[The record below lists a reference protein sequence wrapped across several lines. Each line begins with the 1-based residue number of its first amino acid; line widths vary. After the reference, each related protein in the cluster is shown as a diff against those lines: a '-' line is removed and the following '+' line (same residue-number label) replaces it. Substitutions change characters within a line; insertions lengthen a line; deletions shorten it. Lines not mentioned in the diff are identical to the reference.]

1 MASIWRTRCGSIDIL
16 EKEEIITCRTEEH
29 DLLMKI
35 RNGEFLNENRQP
47 IPEFY
52 EILDEYDKR
61 FEYAK
66 KHTALPELPDYK
78 RIEEFQADVNERVV
92 KGDI

>member
-1 MASIWRTRCGSIDIL
+1 
-16 EKEEIITCRTEEH
+16 
-29 DLLMKI
+29 MKI

-66 KHTALPELPDYK
+66 THTALPELPDYK
-78 RIEEFQADVNERVV
+78 RIEEFQADINERVI
-92 KGDI
+92 KGEIYK

>member
-1 MASIWRTRCGSIDIL
+1 MPFIFCLTGQAGGLVFQTPKLRL
-16 EKEEIITCRTEEH
+16 
-29 DLLMKI
+29 
-35 RNGEFLNENRQP
+35 P

-92 KGDI
+92 KGEV